1 MAIIL
6 AVQINPITGNLT
18 YRLPQKCDKYISFR
32 VKVNG
37 STSSNNKLYFRDT
50 NDKTFGLHFYYD
62 KFSVWYDDTS
72 ESDNFGG
79 ITNFPTEIVVNMLLG
94 NTGSVEV
101 YRDNVLVH
109 QANRKIGENAP
120 ISAIAFTL
128 NQMTAVN
135 FMVAD
140 FDLASYRLAIPKV
153 DLKANDFL
161 TDSSGNIYLD
171 AAGKSLAESIDV
183 EKLKKEMREEFA
195 NSEIAAVGMSGINL
209 KYDSTKVDQIQTSVN
224 DIIIE
229 TMPIRNGTANGKAML
244 VNPATGKKWTV
255 ADLKNATFKLTTMKG

>member
-1 MAIIL
+1 MTIIL
-6 AVQINPITGNLT
+6 AVQINPITG
-18 YRLPQKCDKYISFR
+18 YSVYQLPKKCDKYISFR

-37 STSSNNKLYFRDT
+37 SPSGNNKFYFKDT
-50 NDKTFGLHFYYD
+50 NNKTFGLHFYYD

-72 ESDNFGG
+72 ESDNFGA

-94 NTGSVEV
+94 DPGRVEV

-109 QANRKIGENAP
+109 QANRKIGENGP
-120 ISAIAFTL
+120 ISAIEFTPI
-128 NQMTAVN
+128 QIKVVN

-140 FDLASYRLAIPKV
+140 FDLANYRLAIPKI
-153 DLKANDFL
+153 DLKASDFS

-183 EKLKKEMREEFA
+183 EKLKEEMREEFST
-195 NSEIAAVGMSGINL
+195 SEIAAVGMSGINV
-209 KYDSTKVDQIQTSVN
+209 KYDSTKVDQLQTSVN

-229 TMPIRNGTANGKAML
+229 TMSISNGAANGKAML

>member
-6 AVQINPITGNLT
+6 AVQINPITG
-18 YRLPQKCDKYISFR
+18 YSVYQLPQKCDKYISFR

-37 STSSNNKLYFRDT
+37 SPSGNNKFYFKDT
-50 NDKTFGLHFYYD
+50 NNKTFGLHFYYD
-62 KFSVWYDDTS
+62 KFSIWYDDTS
-72 ESDNFGG
+72 ESDNFGA
-79 ITNFPTEIVVNMLLG
+79 INLPTEIVVNMLLG
-94 NTGSVEV
+94 DPGRVEV

-120 ISAIAFTL
+120 ISAISFTPS
-128 NQMTAVN
+128 QITVVN

-140 FDLASYRLAIPKV
+140 FDLANYRLAIPKI
-153 DLKANDFL
+153 DLKASDFS

-183 EKLKKEMREEFA
+183 EKLKEEMCEEFST
-195 NSEIAAVGMSGINL
+195 SEIAAVGMSGINV
-209 KYDSTKVDQIQTSVN
+209 KYDSTKVDQLQTSVN

-229 TMPIRNGTANGKAML
+229 TMPISNGTANGKAML

>member
-18 YRLPQKCDKYISFR
+18 YQLPQKCDKYISFR

-37 STSSNNKLYFRDT
+37 STSGNNKLYFRDT
-50 NDKTFGLHFYYD
+50 NYKTFGLHLWSGFSVYYD
-62 KFSVWYDDTS
+62 DLS
-72 ESDNFGG
+72 ESGNFGN

-94 NTGSVEV
+94 NPGSVEV

-109 QANRKIGENAP
+109 QAKRKIGENAP

-128 NQMTAVN
+128 SQITVVN

-140 FDLASYRLAIPKV
+140 FDLANYRLAIPKI
-153 DLKANDFL
+153 DLKASDFS

-183 EKLKKEMREEFA
+183 EKLKEEMREEFS
-195 NSEIAAVGMSGINL
+195 NSEIAAVGMSGINV
-209 KYDSTKVDQIQTSVN
+209 KYDSTKVDQLQTSVN

>member
-6 AVQINPITGNLT
+6 AVQINPITG
-18 YRLPQKCDKYISFR
+18 YSVYQLPQKCDKYVSFR

-37 STSSNNKLYFRDT
+37 STSGNNRLYFRDT
-50 NDKTFGLHFYYD
+50 NYKTFGLHFRSGFSVYYD
-62 KFSVWYDDTS
+62 DSS
-72 ESDNFGG
+72 ESNNFGN

-94 NTGSVEV
+94 DPGSVEV

-109 QANRKIGENAP
+109 QAKRKIGENAP

-128 NQMTAVN
+128 SGITVVN

-140 FDLASYRLAIPKV
+140 FDLANYRLAIPKV
-153 DLKANDFL
+153 DLKASDFS

-171 AAGKSLAESIDV
+171 AAGKGLAESIDV
-183 EKLKKEMREEFA
+183 EKLKEEMREEFTNA
-195 NSEIAAVGMSGINL
+195 EIAAVGMSGINL
-209 KYDSTKVDQIQTSVN
+209 KYDSTKVDQLQTSVN

-229 TMPIRNGTANGKAML
+229 TMPISNGAANGKAML
-244 VNPATGKKWTV
+244 ENPATGKKWTV